1 MDRMKDKV
9 VLITAA
15 ADGIGLAVARRLASE
30 GAKIVVSDI
39 NADGVSALAQEE
51 GWLGLHHDASSESD
65 WQEVMR
71 RIKDHHGGLDVL
83 VNNAGIGKA
92 PGDIENQSLEA
103 YKNVMSVSL
112 DSVFIGCKLAIE
124 LMKQQGGAIIN
135 MSSIHGIKAAPHEA
149 AYTAA
154 KGGVRLLTK
163 SVAAHCAHSGY
174 GIRVNSIHPGYILT
188 SFLKKWI
195 EETDDSEA
203 LRDSLI
209 AQHPIGF
216 LGEPEDIANAVLF
229 LSCDESRFM
238 TGSELVV
245 DGGFSL

>member
-1 MDRMKDKV
+1 MSRLNDKV
-9 VLITAA
+9 VLITAG
-15 ADGIGLAVARRLASE
+15 ADGIGLAVARRLSAE
-30 GAKIVVSDI
+30 GAKVTISDI
-39 NADGVSALAQEE
+39 NSEAVKEIAENE
-51 GWLGLHHDASSESD
+51 GWHGIYHDAGSEED
-65 WQEVMR
+65 WRRVMDE
-71 RIKDHHGGLDVL
+71 IKDQYGRLDVL
-83 VNNAGIGKA
+83 VNNAGIGQA
-92 PGDIENQSLEA
+92 PGDIESQSLEA
-103 YKNVMSVSL
+103 YHNVLRVSL
-112 DSVFIGCKLAIE
+112 DSVFIGSKLAIE
-124 LMKQQGGAIIN
+124 IMKDKGGAIIN

-154 KGGVRLLTK
+154 KAGVRLLTK

-174 GIRVNSIHPGYILT
+174 GIRVNSVHPGYILT

-195 EETDDSEA
+195 EEADDSAA

-209 AQHPIGF
+209 SQHPIGF

>member
-1 MDRMKDKV
+1 MGRMQDKV

-15 ADGIGLAVARRLASE
+15 ADGIGLAAAHRLASE
-30 GAKIVVSDI
+30 GAKMVVSDI
-39 NADGVSALAQEE
+39 NADGVFEIAEQED
-51 GWLGLHHDASSESD
+51 WLGLHHDAGSETD
-65 WQEVMR
+65 WRKVLKQVT
-71 RIKDHHGGLDVL
+71 DHHGRLDVL
-83 VNNAGIGKA
+83 VNNAGIGQA

-103 YKNVMSVSL
+103 YQNVMRVSL
-112 DSVFIGCKLAIE
+112 DSVFLGCKLAIE
-124 LMKQQGGAIIN
+124 LMKERGGAIVN

-154 KGGVRLLTK
+154 KAGVRMLTK
-163 SVAAHCAHSGY
+163 SVAAHCAQSGY